1 MRVGQF
7 SYKKNIFY
15 ILFLL
20 LSFCVQD
27 CFFPQ
32 NTYAAVDEKRLNE
45 ANKLYK
51 QGEFD
56 QALEFYNEALLKAQ
70 DSHLLN
76 FNTADAYYKK
86 GNYEKAKEL
95 FSRALST
102 QNKGL
107 ESKAAYNIGNSL
119 FKQAQAKQKSGLSES
134 LDLLNESLTYYQ
146 RAIELDQKD
155 QDAKFNYELT
165 AAKLEKLK
173 KDLEKQRQEQHQE
186 QQEQRQK
193 QNEAQKEQSPSSQSQ
208 LQQEAKSEAA
218 GQNNEKQKEAE
229 KKQSLEAKKEDKE
242 TQKES
247 EKKGQVGRAQKEAD
261 EMTQDEAKML
271 IDAYS
276 REGLRL
282 NLSDL
287 HEPREDPG

>member
-1 MRVGQF
+1 MSAKQF

-15 ILFLL
+15 IFFLL
-20 LSFCVQD
+20 LSFCIQD
-27 CFFPQ
+27 YFFPQ
-32 NTYAAVDEKRLNE
+32 KTYAAVDEKRLNE
-45 ANKLYK
+45 ANKLYQ

-56 QALEFYNEALLKAQ
+56 QALEFYNEALLKAP

-76 FNTADAYYKK
+76 FNTADTYYKK
-86 GNYEKAKEL
+86 GDYEKAKEL
-95 FSRALST
+95 FSKVLATR
-102 QNKGL
+102 NKSL

-119 FKQAQAKQKSGLSES
+119 FKQAQAKQKNGLSEAI
-134 LDLLNESLTYYQ
+134 DLLNESLTYYQ

-165 AAKLEKLK
+165 AVKLEKLK
-173 KDLEKQRQEQHQE
+173 KDLEKQ
-186 QQEQRQK
+186 QQEQQK
-193 QNEAQKEQSPSSQSQ
+193 QNEAQKEQNQSSQSQ
-208 LQQEAKSEAA
+208 SQQEAKSEAA

-247 EKKGQVGRAQKEAD
+247 EKKEQVGRAEKEAD
-261 EMTQDEAKML
+261 EMTRDEAKML

-276 REGLRL
+276 REGMRL

-287 HEPREDPG
+287 HEPKEESGAEKDW